1 MRVQPI
7 QDEGKGHTHARS
19 ISRFSTLPGSDILI
33 ICPEGRVDWSYS
45 ITSNEWRMCRHDT
58 YCQGAVAGCQMAGEG
73 APVCPM
79 SDQDL
84 MSSSHTSAS
93 REDIK
98 GRLCKDCQHRIDTT
112 SPTRDIFQKT
122 TALISA
128 LQLLGCRG
136 PMHESRYYAATGE
149 RRRRSTRSHTT

>member
-1 MRVQPI
+1 
-7 QDEGKGHTHARS
+7 
-19 ISRFSTLPGSDILI
+19 
-33 ICPEGRVDWSYS
+33 
-45 ITSNEWRMCRHDT
+45 
-58 YCQGAVAGCQMAGEG
+58 
-73 APVCPM
+73 M

-98 GRLCKDCQHRIDTT
+98 GRLCKDRQHRIDTA

-128 LQLLGCRG
+128 LQLLGCCG
-136 PMHESRYYAATGE
+136 PMHESTLVSGSGWEQEIRDLLVAHKATIQRGFNPKNPLCSGRLE
-149 RRRRSTRSHTT
+149 LWYDRRVDSINSKPYIQ

>member
-1 MRVQPI
+1 MSHVSSLI
-7 QDEGKGHTHARS
+7 GHVSQLEVDIVLFENMILRLTVV
-19 ISRFSTLPGSDILI
+19 LGQGSK
-33 ICPEGRVDWSYS
+33 
-45 ITSNEWRMCRHDT
+45 
-58 YCQGAVAGCQMAGEG
+58 
-73 APVCPM
+73 VCPM
-79 SDQDL
+79 SDQDQ

-98 GRLCKDCQHRIDTT
+98 GRLRKDRQHRIDTA

-136 PMHESRYYAATGE
+136 PMHKSTDSTLVSGWEQEMCDLLAAHKATIQRGFTPKHPLCSGRLE
-149 RRRRSTRSHTT
+149 LWYGSVNSKPYLQ